1 MSGQTVVLSGCV
13 WAGNKL
19 LELNRASCLDRQPW
33 GCAWAGTARP
43 RLLLLLLPLAEL
55 ACPGIS
61 TTNGYHPL
69 PSGHCCLSRHYPV
82 LPSQALWL
90 PNVVAQVHVFFNSS
104 SAKSIRP
111 NRIMHTFKSTCQA
124 GHPLWQHRMTTCVV
138 LLFWNGTMCD
148 IMCRFRLFKNKH
160 MTSCVAWSFST
171 ENHVTSHVVACFP
184 TDSHVTCVAVSHDIL
199 WWAVVRHRSS
209 CDMVVVSCDI
219 LCWLNRVTGCHV
231 TYFAS
236 WNVMWWFWCVME
248 CHVTFW
254 MVVTNHHVTWCSCHM
269 TFCDAL

>member
-13 WAGNKL
+13 WTGNKL
-19 LELNRASCLDRQPW
+19 LELNRASCLDRQFW

-90 PNVVAQVHVFFNSS
+90 PNVVAQVHVCFNSS

-111 NRIMHTFKSTCQA
+111 FRIKMVCQSQLAAHFQRHLPGRRSFVATPHDNMCRLALLEWNNMWHHVSFSFFQKNTWRHVSPGLSPQRIMWHHMLLLVFPQIVT
-124 GHPLWQHRMTTCVV
+124 WRV
-138 LLFWNGTMCD
+138 LLC
-148 IMCRFRLFKNKH
+148 H
-160 MTSCVAWSFST
+160 MTSC
-171 ENHVTSHVVACFP
+171 
-184 TDSHVTCVAVSHDIL
+184 D
-199 WWAVVRHRSS
+199 
-209 CDMVVVSCDI
+209 
-219 LCWLNRVTGCHV
+219 GQ
-231 TYFAS
+231 
-236 WNVMWWFWCVME
+236 
-248 CHVTFW
+248 
-254 MVVTNHHVTWCSCHM
+254 
-269 TFCDAL
+269 